1 MCLFNVYAAAFDT
14 KNARIALKY
23 EHATRVAALCDEMDV
38 LYGMLFGDMSLAWL
52 CGPLH
57 DIGRFEQLRIW
68 GTLRI
73 SCRVASA
80 SGCDAVREAFVSSD
94 SCFVRFGNRYTSKGW
109 ETKGF
114 DRDAD
119 FDNFL

>member
-1 MCLFNVYAAAFDT
+1 MLPASQHWSLLAA
-14 KNARIALKY
+14 
-23 EHATRVAALCDEMDV
+23 E
-38 LYGMLFGDMSLAWL
+38 DMGA
-52 CGPLH
+52 
-57 DIGRFEQLRIW
+57 
-68 GTLRI
+68 LRI

-80 SGCDAVREAFVSSD
+80 SGCDVVREAFVLSD

-119 FDNFL
+119 LDNFL